1 MITRVPVSAAER
13 TAGKLSPGHLAAA
26 LAALRAD
33 GIVALGD
40 AIDPRVIDGL
50 REVPPQLS
58 KSKFVPFLRSS
69 QSQQIQISLVNPV
82 GG

>member
-50 REVPPQLS
+50 REVPPPLS
-58 KSKFVPFLRSS
+58 KSSAFFTLLSESTDPDLSS
-69 QSQQIQISLVNPV
+69 
-82 GG
+82 